1 MSDNPLD
8 SSPERD
14 ARVKARAQHLWE
26 AAGSPEGGMDDYIER
41 ADELV
46 RMEMAGN
53 PGQLPIETRPMVEE
67 ASIQEN
73 LGEFP
78 GQQQDQGDRLTT
90 PMTREDMRDALDE
103 SADATS
109 PKAGMTGERVN
120 TKAS

>member
-1 MSDNPLD
+1 MSDNPLE

-14 ARVKARAQHLWE
+14 AHIAARAKALWQE
-26 AAGSPEGGMDDYIER
+26 AGSPEGREAEFQER

-78 GQQQDQGDRLTT
+78 GRQQDQGDRMTT
-90 PMTREDMRDALDE
+90 PMTRDEMREALDE
-103 SADATS
+103 GDGSTTPA
-109 PKAGMTGERVN
+109 AGVTGERVN
-120 TKAS
+120 TKAD